1 MKFYTMAIGAGLGY
15 LAGNERARRK
25 TIDTFKQL
33 KGSPQAKA
41 IEDRVSTKANELTSK
56 VTRRI
61 DVTEPANGA
70 PTIGGAD
77 AVDTSSKS
85 SHSSAP
91 KSSYSS
97 APLTPDH
104 SVIG

>member
-15 LAGNERARRK
+15 IAGNAKARSK

-41 IEDRVSTKANELTSK
+41 LESKVSTKANQLTSK
-56 VTRRI
+56 VTRTSI
-61 DVTEPANGA
+61 DIPESTNGA
-70 PTIGGAD
+70 PTVGGAD
-77 AVDTSSKS
+77 AVDTSMG
-85 SHSSAP
+85 
-91 KSSYSS
+91 SYSS
-97 APLTPDH
+97 APLKPDH